1 MKIGILGA
9 GAIGGYFGGKL
20 KAAGHDVAFVAR
32 GETLRVLGETG
43 VTLIDAH
50 AEPTTTEVIKV
61 PAAQTFAEVKELLGG
76 LDVAVIASKALP
88 GNETFGSAEDR
99 EALQGIPVVTT
110 HNSVEIPYLAAEEF
124 GEQNILAGVA
134 RVYATRLG
142 PAQIKRNPGSLA
154 LAFGPLSAEAP
165 ESLRRTGEELAAALK
180 KSGASSK
187 FHDAALVDVWSKA
200 MFVTPTGTLGAL
212 VDKPIGYLC
221 QEIPGQLEG
230 FMREVEAVGRAL
242 GVELP
247 ENVVEQTMGFARQ
260 QHPDSTS
267 SMQRDIKAG
276 LPNEL
281 DAQVG
286 AIRRMGVKAGVATP
300 LWDFAQEVLEAQL
313 RTA

>member
-20 KAAGHDVAFVAR
+20 KQAGHDVAFVAR
-32 GETLRVLGETG
+32 GETLQVLGETG

-50 AEPTTTEVIKV
+50 SEPTTTEVIQV
-61 PAAQTFAEVKELLGG
+61 PGVRSFAEVKELLGG
-76 LDVAVIASKALP
+76 LDVAIIASKALP

-99 EALQGIPVVTT
+99 EALKGVPVVTT

-124 GEQNILAGVA
+124 GEENILAGVA

-142 PAQIKRNPGSLA
+142 PARIKRNPGPLS
-154 LAFGPLSAEAP
+154 LAFGPLSANAP
-165 ESLRRTGEELAAALK
+165 ESVRQAGKDLAAALK
-180 KSGASSK
+180 ESGASSK

-200 MFVTPTGTLGAL
+200 MFVTSTGALGAV

-221 QEIPGQLEG
+221 QEIPGQLEA
-230 FMREVEAVGRAL
+230 FMKEVEAVGRGM

-247 ENVVEQTMGFARQ
+247 DDVVEQTMEFACQ
-260 QHPDSTS
+260 QHPDNTS
-267 SMQRDIKAG
+267 SMQRDIKEG

-286 AIRRMGVKAGVATP
+286 AIRRMGAKAGVKTP
-300 LWDFAQEVLEAQL
+300 LWDFAQDVLEAQL
-313 RTA
+313 RSS

>member
-61 PAAQTFAEVKELLGG
+61 PAAQSFAEVKKLLGG
-76 LDVAVIASKALP
+76 LDVAIIASKALP
-88 GNETFGSAEDR
+88 GNETFGSAADR

-124 GEQNILAGVA
+124 GEENILAGVA

-142 PAQIKRNPGSLA
+142 PARIKRNPGPLS
-154 LAFGPLSAEAP
+154 LAFGPLSADAP
-165 ESLRRTGEELAAALK
+165 ESLRRTGEELAASLK
-180 KSGASSK
+180 ESGASSK

-200 MFVTPTGTLGAL
+200 MFVTSTGALGAL

-221 QEIPGQLEG
+221 KEIPGQLEA
-230 FMREVEAVGRAL
+230 FMQEVEAAGRGM
-242 GVELP
+242 GVDLP
-247 ENVVEQTMGFARQ
+247 DNVVEQTMEFARQ
-260 QHPDSTS
+260 QHPDNTS
-267 SMQRDIKAG
+267 SMQRDIKEG

-286 AIRRMGVKAGVATP
+286 AIRRMGAKAGVKTP
-300 LWDFAQEVLEAQL
+300 LWDFAQDVLEAQL
-313 RTA
+313 RSS

>member
-9 GAIGGYFGGKL
+9 GAIGGYFGGIL

-32 GETLRVLGETG
+32 GETLKVLEETG
-43 VTLIDAH
+43 VTLVDAH
-50 AEPTTTEVIKV
+50 RDPTTTEVIKV
-61 PAAQTFAEVKELLGG
+61 PGARSFAEVRDLLGG
-76 LDVAVIASKALP
+76 LDVAIIATKALP

-99 EALQGIPVVTT
+99 AALQGIPVVTT

-124 GEQNILAGVA
+124 GEDNILAGVA
-134 RVYATRLG
+134 RVYATRVG
-142 PAQIKRNPGSLA
+142 PAHIRRNPGPLS

-165 ESLRRTGEELAAALK
+165 GSLRRTGQELAAALTEA
-180 KSGASSK
+180 GASST

-200 MFVTPTGTLGAL
+200 MFVTTTGTLGAL

-221 QEIPGQLEG
+221 QEIPGQLEA
-230 FMREVEAVGRAL
+230 FMKEVEAVGR
-242 GVELP
+242 GMDVDLP
-247 ENVVEQTMGFARQ
+247 ADVVEQTMAFARQ
-260 QHPDSTS
+260 QHPDNTS

-286 AIRRMGVKAGVATP
+286 AIRRMGVKAGVTTP
-300 LWDFAQEVLEAQL
+300 LWDFAQDVLEAQL
-313 RTA
+313 RSA